1 VDNPHYE
8 FYRLIIKHGLTKEE
22 IDSFYFKCSQWSK
35 KMEQQKAEGYIHFH
49 PLFEEFLLFLPSK
62 LDAKKG
68 IQACDS
74 QKLFE
79 PLFQEL
85 AKFLN

>member
-1 VDNPHYE
+1 
-8 FYRLIIKHGLTKEE
+8 
-22 IDSFYFKCSQWSK
+22 
-35 KMEQQKAEGYIHFH
+35 MEQQKAEGYIHFH